1 MSIFLPDGAS
11 CDGFDDSQLMPSP
24 GGKVDPVEPVSEIVS
39 EITKIFAEVLEVPV
53 TAVGVTDRLY
63 EDLEGESLQKLEI
76 IVAVEKRF
84 NVRFPAEQ
92 GALMESVEDFA
103 EAIASIQ

>member
-1 MSIFLPDGAS
+1 MDAA
-11 CDGFDDSQLMPSP
+11 DPS
-24 GGKVDPVEPVSEIVS
+24 SEIVS
-39 EITKIFAEVLEVPV
+39 AIAGIFAEVLELPV

-63 EDLEGESLQKLEI
+63 EDLDGESLQKLEI

-92 GALMESVEDFA
+92 GAVMESVADFA
-103 EAIASIQ
+103 ETVARMGAALLR

>member
-1 MSIFLPDGAS
+1 V
-11 CDGFDDSQLMPSP
+11 DSA
-24 GGKVDPVEPVSEIVS
+24 DPNSEIVS
-39 EITKIFAEVLEVPV
+39 AITGIFAEVLELPV

-63 EDLEGESLQKLEI
+63 EDLDGESLQKLEI

-92 GALMESVEDFA
+92 GALMESVADFA
-103 EAIASIQ
+103 ETVAKIQ